1 MLFFA
6 YSFRFSDVQNMLY
19 YIFRKVLNSFQ
30 IIILFFC
37 HHDNFV
43 ILLLQRFIEKKTFY
57 NKCPIMQQK
66 SKMIFS
72 MKPTLSSE
80 NVMHI
85 CALFARK

>member
-1 MLFFA
+1 
-6 YSFRFSDVQNMLY
+6 MLY
-19 YIFRKVLNSFQ
+19 YIFRKVLNS
-30 IIILFFC
+30 LFCHHSFFR

-57 NKCPIMQQK
+57 NKFPIMQQK

-72 MKPTLSSE
+72 IKPTLSSE

-85 CALFARK
+85 CALYARK